1 MIKTEIE
8 EAADENRRELE
19 GRDGSL
25 EGATGP
31 PRPWN
36 REIQRALRV
45 FCVHFMQVGAISL
58 KREAEPASRREA
70 SRPAF

>member
-1 MIKTEIE
+1 MIKSEIE
-8 EAADENRRELE
+8 KAVDENRRELE

-36 REIQRALRV
+36 REIQRALLV
-45 FCVHFMQVGAISL
+45 FWDHLISL
-58 KREAEPASRREA
+58 SPM
-70 SRPAF
+70 F